1 MNSFSIFLTVLVFSL
16 NLILPAATWLTHRRV
31 IQADA
36 MSRLWYR
43 GVVLQSVVTLL
54 IGLRPVVPAW
64 VGFHVAA
71 LVWISS
77 NLLILEAI
85 RRELQSRP
93 LTLPQASAGLAV
105 WGLSFSLFF
114 AFGLPTSWAVI
125 WQAMTLIAIEL
136 RTMVLLRRLH
146 LRTGF
151 SSTRLMTYAL
161 AVSVFG
167 HGLRAVLF
175 LLGHPPYDPRELDTW
190 PTVMVT
196 CWVVYFILMFIGGL
210 GYLVDRAQKNASDA
224 LLREQAAQFQ
234 RERALDELRRRDELL
249 IDGSRLAAAAAASVY
264 TSSIIHEISQ
274 PLQTMQLTL
283 DSMADHAKSTPLPPV
298 LAQELDSMLELIG
311 HATGV
316 VSTFH
321 GLLAKGSLRPEPV
334 DAREALSEVV
344 KVIEAEARRREI
356 EIQVEVDRAAPLV
369 AFGDR
374 VMIQRIL
381 FNLAA
386 NAMDELREAGA
397 PARLSIRLARI
408 EDASQSWVELCVSDS
423 GRGMPPRMLERLER
437 GWLSSKDTGMG
448 LGLKLIRELVGQWQG
463 KMIFAAS
470 QEATAERPGTCVRV
484 RLLASS
490 PGIVAEGA
498 RR

>member
-31 IQADA
+31 IQADV

-43 GVVLQSVVTLL
+43 GVVLQSLVTLL

-64 VGFHVAA
+64 VGFHGAA
-71 LVWISS
+71 IVWIAS

-85 RRELQSRP
+85 RRELKLRP
-93 LTLPQASAGLAV
+93 LSLPQGGTGLAV
-105 WGLSFSLFF
+105 WGLSFALIF
-114 AFGLPTSWAVI
+114 AIAMSPSWSVI
-125 WQAMTLIAIEL
+125 WLALSLIAIEL
-136 RTMVLLRRLH
+136 RTMVLLLRLH
-146 LRTGF
+146 QRTGF
-151 SSTRLMTYAL
+151 SSTRLMTFAL

-190 PTVMVT
+190 PTVIVI
-196 CWVVYFILMFIGGL
+196 CWVVYFTLMFIGGL
-210 GYLVDRAQKNASDA
+210 GYLVDRAQRTASDA
-224 LLREQAAQFQ
+224 QLREQAAQFQ
-234 RERALDELRRRDELL
+234 RERALDDVRRRDELL

-274 PLQTMQLTL
+274 PLQTMRLTL
-283 DSMADHAKSTPLPPV
+283 DAMADNARKTPLPPA
-298 LAQELDSMLELIG
+298 LAQDLESMLKMIG
-311 HATGV
+311 HAMGV

-321 GLLAKGSLRPEPV
+321 GLLANGRLRPEPV
-334 DAREALSEVV
+334 DVRLTLQDVV
-344 KVIEAEARRREI
+344 KVIEAEARRRQI
-356 EIQVEVDRAAPLV
+356 DFQVEIDRTSDLV
-369 AFGDR
+369 AYGDR
-374 VMIQRIL
+374 VMVQRIL

-397 PARLSIRLARI
+397 PARLSVRLARV
-408 EDASQSWVELCVSDS
+408 EEETHSWVELTVCDS
-423 GRGMPPRMLERLER
+423 GRGLSPRVLERLER

-463 KMIFAAS
+463 TMTFAAA
-470 QEATAERPGTCVRV
+470 QNMPGDRPGTCVRV
-484 RLLASS
+484 RLLACP
-490 PGIVAEGA
+490 PGGEAAQDQG
-498 RR
+498 